1 MISYDV
7 QRYQIVQDKKKSD
20 LHVNSTTKR
29 LLVTGGAGSL
39 GSNLIEHVAANFE
52 AILVIDNFA
61 TSKKKNLLPL
71 SNLSVVEGTV
81 VDDDLVTKV
90 FKEFC
95 PTHVVHSAASYKD
108 PNDWETDARVNV
120 VGTINV
126 VRASETAGVTRFVN
140 FQTALC
146 YGRPNKVPIPI
157 EHPCVPFTSYG
168 VSKTAGEAIVAAS
181 SLSWVSLRLA
191 NVTGPRLA
199 IGPIPTFYKKLKA
212 GEPCTV
218 STAIRDFVDMRDF
231 LSLMDCIL
239 TASESGMFNVST
251 GEGHS
256 IEEIFQLT
264 AKHLGNPGAQPGA
277 VVEPGA
283 DDVAAMVLDPS
294 KTEFTFGWHAA
305 SNFEQTITRMLAWYD
320 QYGVTDVYSHL
331 KVR

>member
-1 MISYDV
+1 M
-7 QRYQIVQDKKKSD
+7 
-20 LHVNSTTKR
+20 R

-39 GSNLIEHVAANFE
+39 GSNLVEHIAQRCE
-52 AILVIDNFA
+52 AVLIIDNFA
-61 TSKKKNLLPL
+61 TGKRASLLPQT
-71 SNLSVVEGTV
+71 NLRVAEGSVCD
-81 VDDDLVTKV
+81 VDFIQRQFESFL
-90 FKEFC
+90 

-108 PNDWETDARVNV
+108 PNDWETDALVNV
-120 VGTINV
+120 VGTNNV
-126 VRASETAGVTRFVN
+126 VRASETAGVKRFVN

-146 YGRPNKVPIPI
+146 YGRPNIVPIPI
-157 EHPCVPFTSYG
+157 EHPCAPFSSYG
-168 VSKTAGEAIVAAS
+168 ISKTAGEAIVAAS

-239 TASESGMFNVST
+239 TTTEKGTFNVST

-256 IEEIFQLT
+256 IEETFQLV
-264 AKHLGNPGAQPGA
+264 AKHLGNPGAQPAA

-294 KTEFTFGWHAA
+294 KTERTFGWRAA
-305 SNFEQTITRMLAWYD
+305 SNFEQTINRMLAWYD
-320 QYGVTDVYSHL
+320 QHGVTDVYSHL

>member
-1 MISYDV
+1 M
-7 QRYQIVQDKKKSD
+7 
-20 LHVNSTTKR
+20 R

-39 GSNLIEHVAANFE
+39 GSNLVEHISAKCE
-52 AILVIDNFA
+52 AVLVIDNFA
-61 TSKKKNLLPL
+61 TGKRASLLPQT
-71 SNLSVVEGTV
+71 NLRVAEGSVCDSDFIQRQFESF
-81 VDDDLVTKV
+81 L
-90 FKEFC
+90 

-108 PNDWETDARVNV
+108 PNDWETDALVNV
-120 VGTINV
+120 VGTNNV
-126 VRASETAGVTRFVN
+126 VRASETAGVKRFVN

-146 YGRPNKVPIPI
+146 YGRPNIVPIPI
-157 EHPCVPFTSYG
+157 EHPCAPFSSYG
-168 VSKTAGEAIVAAS
+168 ISKTAGEAIVAAS

-239 TASESGMFNVST
+239 TTTETGTFNVST

-256 IEEIFQLT
+256 IEEIFQLV
-264 AKHLGNPGAQPGA
+264 AVYLGNPGAQPEA

-294 KTEFTFGWHAA
+294 KTDRTFGWRAA
-305 SNFEQTITRMLAWYD
+305 SNFEQMINRMLAWYD
-320 QYGVTDVYSHL
+320 QHGVTDVYSHL

>member
-1 MISYDV
+1 M
-7 QRYQIVQDKKKSD
+7 
-20 LHVNSTTKR
+20 R

-39 GSNLIEHVAANFE
+39 GSNLVEHISAKCE
-52 AILVIDNFA
+52 AVLVIDNFA
-61 TSKKKNLLPL
+61 TGKRASLLPQT
-71 SNLSVVEGTV
+71 NLRVAEGSVC
-81 VDDDLVTKV
+81 DSDFIQRQFDIFL
-90 FKEFC
+90 

-108 PNDWETDARVNV
+108 PNDWETDALVNV

-126 VRASETAGVTRFVN
+126 VRASETAGVKRFVN

-146 YGRPNKVPIPI
+146 YGRPNIVPIPI
-157 EHPCVPFTSYG
+157 EHPCAPFTSYG

-199 IGPIPTFYKKLKA
+199 IGPIPTFYKRLKA

-239 TASESGMFNVST
+239 TTTETGNFNVST

-256 IEEIFQLT
+256 IKEIFQLV
-264 AKHLGNPGAQPGA
+264 AKHLGNPGAQPAA

-283 DDVAAMVLDPS
+283 DDVAAVVLDPS
-294 KTEFTFGWHAA
+294 KTERTFGWRVA
-305 SNFEQTITRMLAWYD
+305 SNFEQTINRMLAWYD
-320 QYGVTDVYSHL
+320 QHGVTDVYSHL
-331 KVR
+331 RVR